1 MGKILYFVDIQML
14 RSLGEKVQMW
24 SSRDVALI
32 IITAVLVFV
41 LTVLIFQLATRIT
54 GVQGTSFIFTFA
66 FATFISLT
74 FLLFEGRR
82 WRFFCHNALYAL
94 LTLPTSTG
102 GIPFDIFPR
111 LVIILAGFPLDLIL
125 NSFYNHF
132 KSRDGLMW
140 WSVLTG
146 LATFSI
152 IPLMQILIFP
162 IYFSSGFVTAYTNTV
177 ILMSPFL
184 IGGGIVGGYLGYK
197 LYKRV
202 LPHI

>member
-1 MGKILYFVDIQML
+1 L
-14 RSLGEKVQMW
+14 W
-24 SSRDVALI
+24 SSRDIALV

-41 LTVLIFQLATRIT
+41 LTALVFQLATMLT

-82 WRFFCHNALYAL
+82 WRFFCHNTLYAL
-94 LTLPTSTG
+94 LSLPTSTG
-102 GIPFDIFPR
+102 GIPYDIFPR
-111 LVIILAGFPLDLIL
+111 LVIILAGFLLDLLL
-125 NSFYNHF
+125 NSFYNYF
-132 KSRDGLMW
+132 KSREGLVW

-146 LATFSI
+146 LVTFSI

-184 IGGGIVGGYLGYK
+184 IGGGAVGGYLGYK
-197 LYKRV
+197 LYQRV
-202 LPHI
+202 LPLI